1 MEEPGIKLRFIGS
14 RFYLL
19 AITLCCI
26 IAEKNMHVFKD
37 ADIDIPW
44 TLIGDISDQQ
54 IAISLYV
61 NWEKC
66 TWTTRIR
73 DVQEH
78 FRGEGTG
85 SY

>member
-1 MEEPGIKLRFIGS
+1 
-14 RFYLL
+14 
-19 AITLCCI
+19 
-26 IAEKNMHVFKD
+26 MHVFRD

-44 TLIGDISDQQ
+44 TLVGDISDQQ
-54 IAISLYV
+54 IAIGLYV

-66 TWTTRIR
+66 TWTTRIK

-78 FRGEGTG
+78 FCGEGTG